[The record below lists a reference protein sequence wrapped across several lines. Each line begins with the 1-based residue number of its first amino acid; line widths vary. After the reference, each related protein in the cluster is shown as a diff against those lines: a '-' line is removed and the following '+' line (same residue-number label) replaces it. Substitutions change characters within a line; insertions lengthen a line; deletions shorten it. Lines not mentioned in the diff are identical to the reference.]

1 MLHAGFGIA
10 VMCLT
15 VLQVIAGMV
24 RPGPDSDKRLLFNR
38 IHRFLGI
45 VTYILAAITM
55 FIGSRIS
62 YMTDRMLVTGTGLL
76 AGLVV
81 VQVFYAV
88 LMEISACRGKGIG
101 CEKYYIIFIHRN
113 RQ

>member
-1 MLHAGFGIA
+1 MEQVLHAGFGIA
-10 VMCLT
+10 VMGLT

-38 IHRFLGI
+38 MHRLSGL

-88 LMEISACRGKGIG
+88 LMEISACRGNR
-101 CEKYYIIFIHRN
+101 YYHRRVN
-113 RQ
+113 YSGS